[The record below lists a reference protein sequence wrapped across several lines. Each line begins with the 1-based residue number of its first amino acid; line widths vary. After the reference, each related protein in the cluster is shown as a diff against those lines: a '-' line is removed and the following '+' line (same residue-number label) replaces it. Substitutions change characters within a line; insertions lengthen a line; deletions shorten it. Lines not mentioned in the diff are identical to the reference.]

1 MQDDR
6 YCYPDSE
13 VLINKLDIRDEA
25 DLFTA
30 EKELTFIRIQELQ
43 ENPIIGAFDF
53 AHLKRIHEYIFQDLY
68 TWAGKI
74 RTVEIGKGNMFCT
87 TACIDSYADSVF
99 GKYYKQCRENKN
111 FKEKFITAL
120 AENYGDLNALHPF
133 REGNG
138 RTQREFAR
146 LVCLDCGY
154 VFDLSCTSH
163 DKMLQA
169 SRLSFDKA
177 DSSQLCNIFR
187 EAVVPIDEYQER
199 ETRIKILTS
208 DDLRIKFD
216 GSMYYE
222 YYKSAEVVDIDKYN
236 LLYEKR
242 TQKNMMEALGK
253 TYDLSNESSSLSSK
267 IARKQGIVKHRD
279 AVRKD
284 RKEERTTARRQ
295 KPTL

>member
-1 MQDDR
+1 MQDDI
-6 YCYPDSE
+6 YCYPDSN
-13 VLINKLDIRDEA
+13 VLINKLNITDS
-25 DLFTA
+25 
-30 EKELTFIRIQELQ
+30 KELYFAEMKITSARLQ
-43 ENPIIGAFDF
+43 QLQRQPISGAFDF

-87 TACIDSYADSVF
+87 TLCIDSYADSVF

-111 FKEKFITAL
+111 FKEKFVGAL

-177 DSSQLCNIFR
+177 DSSQLCNIFS
-187 EAVVPIDEYQER
+187 EAVIPIDEYQER
-199 ETRIKILTS
+199 GSRLKILTS

-222 YYKSAEVVDIDKYN
+222 YYKSTEVADIDKYN
-236 LLYEKR
+236 LLYEKK
-242 TQKNMMEALGK
+242 TQKNLIAALGK
-253 TYDLSNESSSLSSK
+253 TNGLLSESSSLGSK
-267 IARKQGIVKHRD
+267 IARKQEIVKQRE
-279 AVRKD
+279 AAR
-284 RKEERTTARRQ
+284 REGKEERTIARGQ